1 MSKPSDD
8 ERPRVP
14 DRPLVRGQK
23 VWLRPLEEGDL
34 AAYTAG
40 VNDTEV
46 GGWAGFRWPES
57 LDQARAW
64 LERQQEAARRG
75 DVFVYAVCELG
86 DDRFVGT
93 TWLKEV
99 NMIDGSAE
107 LAIFMDRDHL
117 GGGWGTDAQR
127 ALLAFGFGSLGLE
140 RVWLTVDPANDRAV
154 RSYEKV
160 GFRREGL
167 MRNARRGPNGLE
179 DSLLMAILREEWEA
193 GRKTG

>member
-1 MSKPSDD
+1 MSSPPNE
-8 ERPRVP
+8 ERLPIP
-14 DRPLVRGQK
+14 DRPLVRGEK
-23 VWLRPLEEGDL
+23 VWLRPLEQGDM

-46 GGWAGFRWPES
+46 GGRAGYRWPQS
-57 LDQARAW
+57 TDQSRAW
-64 LERQQEAARRG
+64 LERQQEGVRRG
-75 DVFVYAVCELG
+75 EVFAYAVCELG

-93 TWLKEV
+93 IWLKDV
-99 NMIDGSAE
+99 NLLDGNAE

-127 ALLAFGFGSLGLE
+127 ALLAFAFGSLGLD
-140 RVWLTVDPANDRAV
+140 RVFLTVDGNNQRAV

-160 GFRREGL
+160 GFQREGV
-167 MRNARRGPNGLE
+167 MRKARRGPNGLE

-193 GRKTG
+193 AREAG